1 MLRLELKSLPVHNL
15 KVNLLEVVM
24 HPAVTE
30 NQVQS
35 KEHRVFQRVVN
46 LVRKKEKLWVWLKV
60 LLKAKKRMKSEENY
74 E

>member
-35 KEHRVFQRVVN
+35 KEQRVFQRVVN

-60 LLKAKKRMKSEENY
+60 LLKAKKRMKNEENY
-74 E
+74 